1 MAVAAMA
8 AAAVEATDLLMAE
21 VAVRVAARGV
31 GQSQCQARRL
41 CIAYRCLPSP
51 EVTSAQIVDLKVPL
65 AEKILQVL
73 GHRKANQQHHKDRYI
88 PRARAQ
94 YLATTGR
101 RPGLY
106 AVGAS
111 SRDPHPRS
119 RHSSLRAAYSAVP
132 SLTRCGAMRRCD
144 ACSARWDCVL
154 RFRAVGRESS

>member
-31 GQSQCQARRL
+31 GQSQSQAQARRL

-51 EVTSAQIVDLKVPL
+51 EVTLPSAAQIVDVKVPL
-65 AEKILQVL
+65 AQQILQVL
-73 GHRKANQQHHKDRYI
+73 GHRKASQQHHKDRYI

-111 SRDPHPRS
+111 SRDPRPRS
-119 RHSSLRAAYSAVP
+119 RHS
-132 SLTRCGAMRRCD
+132 
-144 ACSARWDCVL
+144 
-154 RFRAVGRESS
+154 